1 MTKHK
6 WAHPFKRPVTD
17 KEAPDYKD
25 IIKNP
30 MDLSTLR
37 KRVESGAVAEVAAL
51 VDGLILIFENAMQ
64 YNPKSSDCA
73 PPRPPCC
80 AASDRASKLARSRGR

>member
-51 VDGLILIFENAMQ
+51 VDGLILISIYGKQLN
-64 YNPKSSDCA
+64 
-73 PPRPPCC
+73 
-80 AASDRASKLARSRGR
+80 RS